1 MSKNEPKQTGCQEAS
16 IQGALCLMHTGA
28 VLSCAV
34 LSGVWLVDSFRQGG
48 RLCEGGTSL
57 GLVGHISRLGLK
69 LPQLLAVRRLLGD
82 RASVVHWLSQ
92 AVDRSA

>member
-16 IQGALCLMHTGA
+16 IQGALCLMHTG
-28 VLSCAV
+28 AV